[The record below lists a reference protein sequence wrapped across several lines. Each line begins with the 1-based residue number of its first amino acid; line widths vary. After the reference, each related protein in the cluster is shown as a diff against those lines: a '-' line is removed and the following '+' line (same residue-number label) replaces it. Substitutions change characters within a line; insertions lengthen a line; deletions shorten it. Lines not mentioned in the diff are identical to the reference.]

1 MTRSERPV
9 RKRPANARG
18 GAQTGGSARNAG
30 RNPGRGAGKGAARK
44 AAPPQEFSLPE
55 TLTPALPAVD
65 SFDALDMPAALT
77 KTLAAQG
84 VTEPFPIQ
92 GATLPNSLA
101 GRDVLGR
108 GRTGSGKTLAFGL
121 ALLARTAG
129 RRAEARKPLALV
141 LVPTRELAQ
150 QVNDALT
157 PYATAVNLRVA
168 TAVGGMSISRQAGAL
183 RRGAEVLVATPG
195 RLKDLIERGDC
206 ALDQVAITVLD
217 EADQMADMGFMPQVT
232 ALLQQVEPGGQR
244 LLFSAT
250 LDKNIDRLVRMFLTD
265 PVVHSVDPSA
275 GAVTTMEHH
284 VLHVADETDKKA
296 VALRIAAR
304 DGRVILFVDTKRGAD
319 RFTKRLLA
327 NGVRASA
334 LHGGRSQPQRNRT
347 LDQFK
352 NGQVTALVATNVA
365 ARGIHIDDLDLV
377 VNVDPPTDHKDY
389 LHRGGRT
396 ARAGESGSVV
406 TLVLP
411 EQKREMTRLMSDA
424 GISPRTARIKSSDEE
439 LARLTGAR
447 EPSGVPIVIEV
458 PQPAEQPKQRP
469 KARRATGGGAR
480 RPAVAGTGAGTES
493 QGRQPRRG
501 ARPVAGG
508 ASGGTAAGRRT
519 GSGGGANGRRDET
532 GGGAAAGRSAGR
544 GRAPQRRTERG
555 GEGGGGR
562 RAA

>member
-18 GAQTGGSARNAG
+18 TQPQTGAASAPARNAG
-30 RNPGRGAGKGAARK
+30 RGAGNKGGARK
-44 AAPPQEFSLPE
+44 TAPPPQEFSLPE
-55 TLTPALPAVD
+55 SITPALPAVE

-77 KTLAAQG
+77 KTLTAQG

-92 GATLPNSLA
+92 GATLPNALA

-129 RRAEARKPLALV
+129 RRAESKAPLALV

-157 PYATAVNLRVA
+157 PYATAVNLRIV
-168 TAVGGMSISRQAGAL
+168 TAVGGMSIGRQSGTL

-206 ALDQVAITVLD
+206 TLGQVSITVLD

-232 ALLQQVEPGGQR
+232 ALLKQVEPGGQR

-250 LDKNIDRLVRMFLTD
+250 LDKNIDRLVKMFLTD

-275 GAVTTMEHH
+275 GTVTTMEHH

-296 VALRIAAR
+296 VAMRIAAR
-304 DGRVILFVDTKRGAD
+304 EGRVILFVDTKRGAD

-327 NGVRASA
+327 SGVRASA

-352 NGQVTALVATNVA
+352 TGQVTVLVATNVA

-377 VNVDPPTDHKDY
+377 VNVDPPADHKDY

-411 EQKREMTRLMSDA
+411 EQKREMTRLMADA
-424 GISPRTARIKSSDEE
+424 GINPRIARVKSGDEE
-439 LARLTGAR
+439 LARITGAR
-447 EPSGVPIVIEV
+447 EPSGVPVVVEV
-458 PQPAEQPKQRP
+458 PQVAEQPKRP
-469 KARRATGGGAR
+469 KSRPRVGGGAR
-480 RPAVAGTGAGTES
+480 RPQGTGTRTQGTGTRTQSGGSGSGAES
-493 QGRQPRRG
+493 QGRQPQQR
-501 ARPVAGG
+501 
-508 ASGGTAAGRRT
+508 SGGRRT
-519 GSGGGANGRRDET
+519 EN
-532 GGGAAAGRSAGR
+532 GGAAGASRAGGR